1 MITVFN
7 RGTSPSLSDE
17 RWKSSAW
24 VLAAFQN
31 RSLPLPCPN
40 AAQILQPALSWIYI
54 SLCLFTW
61 HQLDGSAHF
70 SVEKRGFDR
79 PNIENELKMS
89 SNPSRKWT
97 WKWLLGCEQHPWAS
111 WPSSRLVHVLL
122 EQHNRKFFCNNYDL
136 SAMGEPQLEWEKMS
150 SGSAIPQSPHRVE
163 VYF

>member
-40 AAQILQPALSWIYI
+40 AALILQPALSWIYI
-54 SLCLFTW
+54 SLFLFTW
-61 HQLDGSAHF
+61 HQLERSAHF

-111 WPSSRLVHVLL
+111 WPSSVSSM
-122 EQHNRKFFCNNYDL
+122 FFWN
-136 SAMGEPQLEWEKMS
+136 SITVS
-150 SGSAIPQSPHRVE
+150 FSAINVIYPHPNLNEKKCRVAQQYLSHLT
-163 VYF
+163 VLR